1 MLQNCSSRRE
11 SSASDISLLVESAL
25 ECFDFL
31 SAECDDIDD
40 DDDEYYP
47 EVSISSGIHFSST
60 VTRIDPLIMTCPS
73 FRKGTGACTSKEWL
87 FVNSQLTACIPILLT
102 CL

>member
-1 MLQNCSSRRE
+1 MLQTCSSRRG

-40 DDDEYYP
+40 DDHGDDDDEYYP
-47 EVSISSGIHFSST
+47 EVSISSGIHFTTTT
-60 VTRIDPLIMTCPS
+60 VT
-73 FRKGTGACTSKEWL
+73 
-87 FVNSQLTACIPILLT
+87 
-102 CL
+102 

>member
-1 MLQNCSSRRE
+1 MLQNCSSRRG

-40 DDDEYYP
+40 DDDDDEYYP

-60 VTRIDPLIMTCPS
+60 VT
-73 FRKGTGACTSKEWL
+73 
-87 FVNSQLTACIPILLT
+87 
-102 CL
+102 